1 MKRLSGIMA
10 SHGAKSVLHKVVAG
24 GGAGRYDLHNWYSSL
39 EVGANSFQAH
49 GADAEYQA
57 MITSESLVEM
67 RFSRAIVEDE

>member
-1 MKRLSGIMA
+1 MA

-24 GGAGRYDLHNWYSSL
+24 DGAGRYDLHNWYSSL

-57 MITSESLVEM
+57 MM
-67 RFSRAIVEDE
+67 RQIAVNPVFVHRD